1 MRYLSA
7 FSALL
12 IVLGILGG
20 CSKKQEPAPTPAA
33 PAVETPAAEAP
44 AEQPAVVEPA
54 VQALVE
60 QTADPQAVVVTVNG
74 QKVIE
79 SQVAAEVEK
88 RIQARMKMIPPG
100 MEVPQERLKMLRDQT
115 RMQVTEMLVDKM
127 LIDIALKE
135 KNITVTPEQAEA
147 GMKKFAEE
155 NGMTPEQMT
164 EQITRA
170 GMTLDDVREQ
180 FLTREKIEALLKT
193 QIGDGQVTEAEAKTF
208 YDENIQQFSQPE
220 MVTASHI
227 LLKTQ
232 GKTDEEKAAIH
243 KQMEGI
249 LARAQAGEDFAAL
262 AKEFSEDPGSKDK
275 GGEYTFPRGQM
286 VKPFEDAAFG
296 QEDGKISPIVETQF
310 GYHIIKTTDHK
321 EAGTQSFEEVKGQL
335 MEQLSNQKQSEAWQA
350 FQKQMRD
357 SAKIEWSA
365 AEQARRDAMAQP
377 QAMPR
382 PVQPAPAPSSTPPTP
397 PTPPTP
403 ATPNPQG

>member
-1 MRYLSA
+1 M
-7 FSALL
+7 
-12 IVLGILGG
+12 
-20 CSKKQEPAPTPAA
+20 
-33 PAVETPAAEAP
+33 
-44 AEQPAVVEPA
+44 
-54 VQALVE
+54 
-60 QTADPQAVVVTVNG
+60 TA
-74 QKVIE
+74 
-79 SQVAAEVEK
+79 
-88 RIQARMKMIPPG
+88 
-100 MEVPQERLKMLRDQT
+100 
-115 RMQVTEMLVDKM
+115 
-127 LIDIALKE
+127 
-135 KNITVTPEQAEA
+135 
-147 GMKKFAEE
+147 
-155 NGMTPEQMT
+155 
-164 EQITRA
+164 QITRA